1 MGLRLV
7 DGRRSCGLRRMF
19 RRISRAS
26 RERMVEFMSTMEP
39 EVAKTFVSTL
49 DRMIAEGR
57 DEAVA
62 VVRAEGRSEGR
73 AEGRAELFA
82 GLLAFKFGDLDEDVQ
97 AAVRAASTE
106 QITAWS
112 TRLIEGTLTLDD
124 VTG

>member
-1 MGLRLV
+1 
-7 DGRRSCGLRRMF
+7 
-19 RRISRAS
+19 
-26 RERMVEFMSTMEP
+26 MVEFMSTMEP

-62 VVRAEGRSEGR
+62 EGRAEGRSEGR

-112 TRLIEGTLTLDD
+112 TRLIEGTLTLED